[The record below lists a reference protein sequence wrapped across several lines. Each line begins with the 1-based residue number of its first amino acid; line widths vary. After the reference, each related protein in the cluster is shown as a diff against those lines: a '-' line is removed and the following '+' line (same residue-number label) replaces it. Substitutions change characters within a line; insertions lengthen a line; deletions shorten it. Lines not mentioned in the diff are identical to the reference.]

1 MLLCREGVTMK
12 LLQENAELGVREML
26 MEIGSKT
33 KVTVNETNQ
42 CSNYVAAFWH
52 SIPKKL
58 TGSSILYAEDFMDDG
73 TVIKL
78 KITIADDVSRP

>member
-1 MLLCREGVTMK
+1 
-12 LLQENAELGVREML
+12 

-42 CSNYVAAFWH
+42 YSPTIADYQY

-58 TGSSILYAEDFMDDG
+58 TGSSILHAEDFMDDG
-73 TVIKL
+73 TIIKL
-78 KITIADDVSRP
+78 KITIADDVS